1 MHAHVGAHAARH
13 ELALRPAAGELE
25 LLVAAEFARKRQL
38 VLAGDLAVAA
48 ALGGLDGVPQ
58 LAAVEPALGRVAG
71 QQHLAAHD
79 AALALVVVLEAGAP
93 VAYALGGAVG
103 GRGRGRAALPARY
116 DLAAHVVAC
125 HRAVASFPSAARN
138 NSMLLYIAFP

>member
-1 MHAHVGAHAARH
+1 MLDQGVPLHD
-13 ELALRPAAGELE
+13 
-25 LLVAAEFARKRQL
+25 LLVL
-38 VLAGDLAVAA
+38 PGAV
-48 ALGGLDGVPQ
+48 GHGL
-58 LAAVEPALGRVAG
+58 
-71 QQHLAAHD
+71 
-79 AALALVVVLEAGAP
+79 VLEAGAP

-125 HRAVASFPSAARN
+125 HRADASFPSAARN